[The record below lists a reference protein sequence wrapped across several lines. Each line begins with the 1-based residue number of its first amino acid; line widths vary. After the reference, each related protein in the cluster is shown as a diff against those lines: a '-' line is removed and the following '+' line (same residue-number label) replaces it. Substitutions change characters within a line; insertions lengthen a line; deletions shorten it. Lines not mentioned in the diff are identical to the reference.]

1 MGGAGFEVL
10 EAQVLRKC
18 LGSPWT
24 LGRHCTE
31 NFHSSPQRQVRLLPR
46 VAQPATRSLGHP
58 SPCFVDRNA
67 SPPPPPSPRGV
78 QSVGLGIG
86 LPLSV
91 ILICKTT
98 GGDAARIPN
107 VACGLTTLVMHDPHP
122 EFPKSETFSVP
133 AETVPGDMGEG
144 RARIWAEVEAGL
156 LQGLQ
161 TPRVSH
167 SVSPLWTRPRDVG
180 AVDRSD
186 HLDQQRPHIDASLRE
201 IQREERGG
209 LSVCPGPCW
218 LG

>member
-1 MGGAGFEVL
+1 MGFWR
-10 EAQVLRKC
+10 LRP
-18 LGSPWT
+18 LGSFWDPHGLWDGTAQRISIAARKGRLGSCPELHSQQPGHWAIPAPVLWT
-24 LGRHCTE
+24 ETPL
-31 NFHSSPQRQVRLLPR
+31 
-46 VAQPATRSLGHP
+46 
-58 SPCFVDRNA
+58 
-67 SPPPPPSPRGV
+67 PPPPSPHGV

-98 GGDAARIPN
+98 GGDAARILN
-107 VACGLTTLVMHDPHP
+107 VTCGLTTLVMHDPHP

-133 AETVPGDMGEG
+133 AEPVPGGMGEG

-180 AVDRSD
+180 AVTGVTTWTNSD
-186 HLDQQRPHIDASLRE
+186 LTQTLH
-201 IQREERGG
+201 
-209 LSVCPGPCW
+209 
-218 LG
+218 